1 MVLACTKTISE
12 IIMKENG
19 FKIKSKGMENTSGII
34 KTLILASGRKTVV
47 MVLVLQPP
55 LMKHMRVILNLT
67 YEKVM
72 ELAILNKESTKDT
85 GIQIKNT
92 DRELLLGEMEI
103 IMKVNGNMICKT
115 GLVSQSEIKL
125 YKKELLKMINLQKY
139 LLKKYLKMEATMLG
153 I

>member
-1 MVLACTKTISE
+1 MEFWSINLEISILEIYKTILNRDKENLFGQMEDIIKARLKIIKSMVLACTKTISE

-19 FKIKSKGMENTSGII
+19 FKIKYKGMENISGII
-34 KTLILASGRKTVV
+34 KTLILASGRKIVV

-85 GIQIKNT
+85 GI
-92 DRELLLGEMEI
+92 
-103 IMKVNGNMICKT
+103 
-115 GLVSQSEIKL
+115 
-125 YKKELLKMINLQKY
+125 
-139 LLKKYLKMEATMLG
+139 
-153 I
+153 